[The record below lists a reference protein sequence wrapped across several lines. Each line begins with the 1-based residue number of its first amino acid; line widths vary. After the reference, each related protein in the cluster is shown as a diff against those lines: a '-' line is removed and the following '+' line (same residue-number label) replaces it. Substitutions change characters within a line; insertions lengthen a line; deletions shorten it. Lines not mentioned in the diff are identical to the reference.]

1 MRKNPGNFEA
11 HILRVCLVWRRTK
24 LILIE
29 LSLRELILIK
39 SELDVNCFMFGYINV
54 KVILTS

>member
-1 MRKNPGNFEA
+1 MITFIILEKNIQKLSLESNTFS
-11 HILRVCLVWRRTK
+11 VCLVWRQRK

-39 SELDVNCFMFGYINV
+39 NEFDVN
-54 KVILTS
+54 